1 MISKDYEEFNFDES
15 QKYFRKPE
23 LFYNANDCYCI
34 TIKDFVNFLYSQL
47 RDFVKEFEKYLIEEE
62 NRKIKNSPKFNLR
75 VNSDCVSLC
84 TLGGRMSKSK
94 KYRIKQKDFRELEK
108 LAVRIYNI
116 TVVLDY
122 FCQKQQEY
130 EELRNIT
137 PIIHN
142 VRHDSDT
149 LNAYFINY
157 PEGNI
162 QPQS

>member
-1 MISKDYEEFNFDES
+1 MN
-15 QKYFRKPE
+15 
-23 LFYNANDCYCI
+23 
-34 TIKDFVNFLYSQL
+34 TI
-47 RDFVKEFEKYLIEEE
+47 
-62 NRKIKNSPKFNLR
+62 PKQ
-75 VNSDCVSLC
+75 
-84 TLGGRMSKSK
+84 GGRMSKSK

-108 LAVRIYNI
+108 LAERIYNT

-142 VRHDSDT
+142 LRQDSDT

-157 PEGNI
+157 PEVNI
-162 QPQS
+162 QTRF

>member
-1 MISKDYEEFNFDES
+1 MN
-15 QKYFRKPE
+15 
-23 LFYNANDCYCI
+23 
-34 TIKDFVNFLYSQL
+34 TI
-47 RDFVKEFEKYLIEEE
+47 
-62 NRKIKNSPKFNLR
+62 PKQ
-75 VNSDCVSLC
+75 
-84 TLGGRMSKSK
+84 GGHMSKSK

-108 LAVRIYNI
+108 LAERIYN
-116 TVVLDY
+116 TVVVIDY

-142 VRHDSDT
+142 LRQDSDT

-162 QPQS
+162 QTRF

>member
-1 MISKDYEEFNFDES
+1 MED
-15 QKYFRKPE
+15 FRQYP
-23 LFYNANDCYCI
+23 
-34 TIKDFVNFLYSQL
+34 
-47 RDFVKEFEKYLIEEE
+47 
-62 NRKIKNSPKFNLR
+62 
-75 VNSDCVSLC
+75 
-84 TLGGRMSKSK
+84 
-94 KYRIKQKDFRELEK
+94 IKQKDFRELEK
-108 LAVRIYNI
+108 LAERIYNT

-142 VRHDSDT
+142 LRQDSDT

-162 QPQS
+162 QYRY

>member
-1 MISKDYEEFNFDES
+1 M
-15 QKYFRKPE
+15 
-23 LFYNANDCYCI
+23 
-34 TIKDFVNFLYSQL
+34 
-47 RDFVKEFEKYLIEEE
+47 EKVIVYQ
-62 NRKIKNSPKFNLR
+62 
-75 VNSDCVSLC
+75 
-84 TLGGRMSKSK
+84 
-94 KYRIKQKDFRELEK
+94 IKQVDFERLEN
-108 LAVRIYNI
+108 LVERIYNT

-142 VRHDSDT
+142 LRQDSDT

-162 QPQS
+162 QTRF

>member
-1 MISKDYEEFNFDES
+1 MN
-15 QKYFRKPE
+15 
-23 LFYNANDCYCI
+23 
-34 TIKDFVNFLYSQL
+34 TI
-47 RDFVKEFEKYLIEEE
+47 
-62 NRKIKNSPKFNLR
+62 PKK
-75 VNSDCVSLC
+75 
-84 TLGGRMSKSK
+84 GGRMSKSK
-94 KYRIKQKDFRELEK
+94 KYRIKQKDFMELEK
-108 LAVRIYNI
+108 LAVRIYNT

-142 VRHDSDT
+142 LRQDSDT

-162 QPQS
+162 QYRY